1 MDTATIIEYIGVAIG
16 FAYLILEYKASF
28 WLWPVGILMSLFYI
42 VIFYQSKFYAD
53 AGIYAYYLGANIYG
67 LIEWRRYS
75 GNTIQRT
82 ATMSSVDDASQ
93 QFNAAKTAPTE
104 SGEELPNEMPITH
117 TPTGKILPLTL
128 IGIAI
133 WAALWLLLSRL
144 TDSPVPFGDSFTTA
158 LSIVAM
164 YLLAKK
170 HIEHWWLWVV
180 VNLVSTALYAWKG
193 LYPMACFFAFY
204 SIIAAM
210 GYFNWR
216 KEIKTQKSAEQRV

>member
-28 WLWPVGILMSLFYI
+28 WLWPMGILMSLFYI
-42 VIFYQSKFYAD
+42 VIFFQSKFYAD
-53 AGIYAYYLGANIYG
+53 AGIYAYYLGANLYG
-67 LIEWRRYS
+67 LVEWRRNS
-75 GNTIQRT
+75 QKTSEETI
-82 ATMSSVDDASQ
+82 
-93 QFNAAKTAPTE
+93 
-104 SGEELPNEMPITH
+104 EMPITH
-117 TPTGKILPLTL
+117 MPKSKILPLTL

-133 WAALWLLLSRL
+133 WAALWLLLSHL

-158 LSIVAM
+158 LSVVAM

-180 VNLVSTALYAWKG
+180 VNLVSTGLYAWKG
-193 LYPMACFFAFY
+193 LYPMAGFFAFY
-204 SIIAAM
+204 TIIAAM

-216 KEIKTQKSAEQRV
+216 KEMRGQITTEA

>member
-1 MDTATIIEYIGVAIG
+1 MDTSTIIEYIGVGIG

-67 LIEWRRYS
+67 LLEWKNNSMS
-75 GNTIQRT
+75 GNERE
-82 ATMSSVDDASQ
+82 
-93 QFNAAKTAPTE
+93 AAV
-104 SGEELPNEMPITH
+104 EMPITY
-117 TPTGKILPLTL
+117 TPKSKILPLTL

-144 TDSPVPFGDSFTTA
+144 TDSPVPAGDSFTTA
-158 LSIVAM
+158 LSVVAM

-170 HIEHWWLWVV
+170 HIEHWWLWVI
-180 VNLVSTALYAWKG
+180 VNLVSTILYVWKG
-193 LYPMACFFAFY
+193 LYPMAGFFFFY
-204 SIIAAM
+204 TFIAAM
-210 GYFNWR
+210 GYVRWR
-216 KEIKTQKSAEQRV
+216 KEMKR

>member
-1 MDTATIIEYIGVAIG
+1 MDPATIIEYIGVAIG

-42 VIFYQSKFYAD
+42 VIFFQSKFYAD
-53 AGIYAYYLGANIYG
+53 AGIYAYYLGANLYG
-67 LIEWRRYS
+67 LVEWWRNS
-75 GNTIQRT
+75 QKTSEETI
-82 ATMSSVDDASQ
+82 
-93 QFNAAKTAPTE
+93 
-104 SGEELPNEMPITH
+104 EMPITH
-117 TPTGKILPLTL
+117 TPKSKILPLTL

-133 WAALWLLLSRL
+133 WAALWLLLSHL

-158 LSIVAM
+158 LSVVAM

-180 VNLVSTALYAWKG
+180 VNLVSTGLYAWKG
-193 LYPMACFFAFY
+193 LYPMAGFFAFY
-204 SIIAAM
+204 TIIAAM

-216 KEIKTQKSAEQRV
+216 KEMRGQI

>member
-1 MDTATIIEYIGVAIG
+1 MDPATIIEYLGVAIG

-67 LIEWRRYS
+67 LIEWRR
-75 GNTIQRT
+75 N
-82 ATMSSVDDASQ
+82 SQ
-93 QFNAAKTAPTE
+93 KTA
-104 SGEELPNEMPITH
+104 EETIEMPITH
-117 TPTGKILPLTL
+117 TPKSKILPLTL

-133 WAALWLLLSRL
+133 WAALWFLLSHL
-144 TDSPVPFGDSFTTA
+144 TDSPVPMGDSFTTA
-158 LSIVAM
+158 LSVVAM

-193 LYPMACFFAFY
+193 LYAMTGFFAFY
-204 SIIAAM
+204 TLIAAM

-216 KEIKTQKSAEQRV
+216 KKM

>member
-1 MDTATIIEYIGVAIG
+1 MDPATLIEYIGVAIG

-28 WLWPVGILMSLFYI
+28 WLWPMGILMSLFYI

-67 LIEWRRYS
+67 LFEWRRNS
-75 GNTIQRT
+75 QRT
-82 ATMSSVDDASQ
+82 SE
-93 QFNAAKTAPTE
+93 KTI
-104 SGEELPNEMPITH
+104 EMPITH
-117 TPTGKILPLTL
+117 TPKGKILPLTL

-144 TDSPVPFGDSFTTA
+144 TDSPVPIGDSFTTA
-158 LSIVAM
+158 LSVVAM

-180 VNLVSTALYAWKG
+180 VNLVSTGLYAWKG
-193 LYPMACFFAFY
+193 LYPMAGFFAFY
-204 SIIAAM
+204 TIIAAM

-216 KEIKTQKSAEQRV
+216 KEMRDQVTTA